1 MTTLNEDIFKITL
14 KPFPNGILQAVWA
27 HISEAQSIT
36 FSPSI
41 LRYSWTQLSIKSL
54 EFKLQQF
61 KVISM

>member
-41 LRYSWTQLSIKSL
+41 LGYSCMQLPIKPAEL
-54 EFKLQQF
+54 K
-61 KVISM
+61 I